1 MIYGNL
7 YELHHLNLTCP
18 CRLFVRPDCPPRAH
32 RGWKRLVQDLKCT
45 PEPEM
50 DGGRETALEGGRVEE

>member
-1 MIYGNL
+1 MHQ
-7 YELHHLNLTCP
+7 LHYTVLDRP

-50 DGGRETALEGGRVEE
+50 DGGRETALEGGRVEG

>member
-18 CRLFVRPDCPPRAH
+18 CRLFVRHDYPPRAH
-32 RGWKRLVQDLKCT
+32 RGWQRLVRDLKCT
-45 PEPEM
+45 SEPEM
-50 DGGRETALEGGRVEE
+50 DGGREAALEGGRVEE

>member
-18 CRLFVRPDCPPRAH
+18 CRLFVRHDYPPRYH
-32 RGWKRLVQDLKCT
+32 RGWQRLVQDLKCT

-50 DGGRETALEGGRVEE
+50 DGGRETALEGGWVEG